1 MTDTSTEREEPGGET
16 PTLETLADKVDH
28 LAETVAGLVDKLH
41 GAASEHEASKLDR
54 PSREVGTVQ
63 QHAAGL
69 QEEIRA
75 ELARLRQQEAHEQQ
89 HAELAAR
96 QAVPEQPPREYR
108 KVERRMGWHVED
120 DR

>member
-1 MTDTSTEREEPGGET
+1 MTDTSTEHEEPDET

-54 PSREVGTVQ
+54 PTRGVESTQ
-63 QHAAGL
+63 QHAASL
-69 QEEIRA
+69 QDEIRA
-75 ELARLRQQEAHEQQ
+75 ELARLRQQEQHEQQ

-96 QAVPEQPPREYR
+96 QTVPEQPPREYR
-108 KVERRMGWHVED
+108 RVERAMGWLTED

>member
-1 MTDTSTEREEPGGET
+1 MTSPSAEHEESDEA
-16 PTLETLADKVDH
+16 PTLETLADKVDK
-28 LAETVAGLVDKLH
+28 LADTVAGLVDKFH

-54 PSREVGTVQ
+54 PTREVGTVQ

-69 QEEIRA
+69 QDEIRA

-89 HAELAAR
+89 HAELAAAR
-96 QAVPEQPPREYR
+96 TVPEQQPREYR
-108 KVERRMGWHVED
+108 RVERVMGWLTDD

>member
-1 MTDTSTEREEPGGET
+1 MTSPSTEHEESDEA

-28 LAETVAGLVDKLH
+28 LAETVAGLVDKFH
-41 GAASEHEASKLDR
+41 GAASGHEASKLDR
-54 PSREVGTVQ
+54 PTREVESTQ
-63 QHAAGL
+63 QHAASL
-69 QEEIRA
+69 QDEIRA

-89 HAELAAR
+89 HAEITAR

-108 KVERRMGWHVED
+108 KVERRMGWHTED